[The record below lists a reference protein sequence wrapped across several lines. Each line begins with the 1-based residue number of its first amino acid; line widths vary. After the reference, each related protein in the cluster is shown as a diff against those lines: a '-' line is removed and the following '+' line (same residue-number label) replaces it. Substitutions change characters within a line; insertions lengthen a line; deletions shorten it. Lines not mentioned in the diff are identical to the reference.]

1 MRMAT
6 LRVFMGIETKN
17 NFNMSVD
24 EFTHI
29 LCKKDLVF
37 WIYSQLFLGLIVSFD

>member
-24 EFTHI
+24 AFTHI